1 MNAQTDSKL
10 NTCVLFETSIQIS
23 HGIEDTQ
30 ACPYGSLGVIFM
42 GLGIAKVDQ
51 EPIPEELGKVSCIA
65 LDDVSAHLLIRM
77 DHVPIVFGVELGGE
91 LRRVHQVTEH
101 DGELTAFRVR
111 SAWFEW
117 WCDLR
122 RLIMLERRQLDWL
135 GRWRRGC
142 RYG

>member
-1 MNAQTDSKL
+1 MDTHTKSEL
-10 NTCVLFETSIQIS
+10 NTLLSFQTRIEVSQA
-23 HGIEDTQ
+23 IEDTQ
-30 ACPYGSLGVIFM
+30 ASPHGSLRVIFM

-122 RLIMLERRQLDWL
+122 RLIMLGWRQFD
-135 GRWRRGC
+135 
-142 RYG
+142 